1 MTMSEWFVS
10 VYLPVKGWAMV
21 VYGPEGPEYTGMGG
35 SLAQALHDAINE
47 SNDTGYELQVH
58 DLYFCPECKRIA
70 MRTEK
75 CACDYM
81 PKQYTE
87 RQRKWDALRAKFEA
101 NNLHNGP
108 LDQEI
113 FGRVA

>member
-1 MTMSEWFVS
+1 
-10 VYLPVKGWAMV
+10 MV

-35 SLAQALHDAINE
+35 SLAQALYDAINE

-58 DLYFCPECKRIA
+58 NLYLCPKCNGIA
-70 MRTEK
+70 MQYNP
-75 CACDYM
+75 CDCGYK
-81 PKQYTE
+81 PQSYIDKQAE
-87 RQRKWDALRAKFEA
+87 WDKVMAVINAR
-101 NNLHNGP
+101 NLHNGP